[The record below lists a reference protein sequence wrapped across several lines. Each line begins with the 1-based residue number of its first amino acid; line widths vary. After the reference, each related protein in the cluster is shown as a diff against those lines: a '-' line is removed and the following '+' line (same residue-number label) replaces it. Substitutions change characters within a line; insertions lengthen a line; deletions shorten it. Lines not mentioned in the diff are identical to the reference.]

1 MATLTAA
8 EITNIRMQSGDLCL
22 DYDVTD
28 EYMQW
33 IHDNL
38 ASTAPLC
45 LSSVPN
51 GSDIVWVIRAR
62 LAKAVAL
69 FDEEGEGGS
78 RSVSQKFTHLEKLLA
93 TWEARCGMDGGVVTI
108 STFDMGLDTECE
120 TEYSSQYAYWR
131 GWAWW
136 GAFG

>member
-8 EITNIRMQSGDLCL
+8 EIINIRMQSGDLCE

-38 ASTAPLC
+38 ASTEPLC
-45 LSSVPN
+45 LSSVPH
-51 GSDIVWVIRAR
+51 GGTIVWVIRAR

-69 FDEEGEGGS
+69 YDESGEGNAG
-78 RSVSQKFTHLEKLLA
+78 SVSQKFDHLEKLLEK
-93 TWEARCGMDGGVVTI
+93 WESRCGMNGGVITI
-108 STFDMGLDTECE
+108 GSFDMGLDSDCE
-120 TEYSSQYAYWR
+120 TEYARFSPSHR
-131 GWAWW
+131 GWIWW

>member
-8 EITNIRMQSGDLCL
+8 EITNIRMQSGDICE
-22 DYDVTD
+22 DYDVSN

-38 ASTAPLC
+38 ATTAPLC
-45 LSSVPN
+45 FSSVPL
-51 GSDIVWVIRAR
+51 GGTIVWVVRAR

-78 RSVSQKFTHLEKLLA
+78 RSVSQKFTHLEKLLE
-93 TWEARCGMDGGVVTI
+93 TWESRCGMSGGVITI
-108 STFDMGLDTECE
+108 STLSLGMDTPCE
-120 TEYSSQYAYWR
+120 DSEYGSSLARRYIWWR
-131 GWAWW
+131 
-136 GAFG
+136 AFG

>member
-8 EITNIRMQSGDLCL
+8 EITNIRMQSGDICE

-38 ASTAPLC
+38 ASTEPLC
-45 LSSVPN
+45 LSSVPL
-51 GSDIVWVIRAR
+51 GGTIVWVIRAR

-69 FDEEGEGGS
+69 YDESGEGNAG
-78 RSVSQKFTHLEKLLA
+78 SVSQKFDHLEKLLDK
-93 TWEARCGMDGGVVTI
+93 WETRCGMSGGVVTI
-108 STFDMGLDTECE
+108 STLDLGMDTDCDTE
-120 TEYSSQYAYWR
+120 YGSPYAYYH
-131 GWAWW
+131 GWYWW